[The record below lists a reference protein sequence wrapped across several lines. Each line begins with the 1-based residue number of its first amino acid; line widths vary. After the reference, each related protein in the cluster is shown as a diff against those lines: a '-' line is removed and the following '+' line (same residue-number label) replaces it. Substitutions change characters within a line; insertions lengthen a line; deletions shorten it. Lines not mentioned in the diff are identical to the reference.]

1 MGAKIFNIKA
11 SKLGKRWDV
20 SFHVLSELA
29 LPRKAKRLEQL
40 AQLKRGIS
48 VPSSKYLDYSA
59 KDGLLY
65 IRISDI
71 SDGQIF
77 SEAAKRVPPIF
88 GKVRLRTGDILLS
101 IRGSIGKT
109 ALVSEEF
116 EGTVPS
122 SQLVVVRPRKHVVNY
137 KYLFRVLS
145 SKIVQKQL
153 DYLKVGQVISYVTM
167 LGLRHLLI
175 PFPSLQEQV
184 RIADRVEELEKRHTK
199 ASEAREK
206 IKQEIDRILELMDIE

>member
-1 MGAKIFNIKA
+1 MGAKIFSVKA
-11 SKLGKRWDV
+11 SELGKRWDV
-20 SFHVLSELA
+20 SFHVLSELP
-29 LPRKAKRLEQL
+29 LPREAKRLEQL
-40 AQLKRGIS
+40 AQLKQGTS

-71 SDGQIF
+71 SNGQIF
-77 SEAAKRVPPIF
+77 GEAAKRIPLIF
-88 GKVRLRTGDILLS
+88 GKVRLKTGDILLS

-109 ALVSEEF
+109 ALVTEKF

-122 SQLVVVRPRKHVVNY
+122 SQLVVVRSRKHVVNR
-137 KYLFRVLS
+137 KYLFRALS

-167 LGLRHLLI
+167 LQLRRLLI

-184 RIADRVEELEKRHTK
+184 RIADKIEELEKGYAKT
-199 ASEAREK
+199 SEERER
-206 IKQEIDRILELMDIE
+206 IKQEIDRIFEVDVY